1 MSRTIRGKGGAPP
14 QSKEG
19 IDLKFSDGFWLNK
32 PGYDIHYAVEPYEL
46 YVQDGKI
53 SVVATKAVIENRG
66 QTLRGRCWTSPLP
79 PSAKTRSR

>member
-1 MSRTIRGKGGAPP
+1 MARQLSLIHIWKGGAPP

-66 QTLRGRCWTSPLP
+66 QTLEGPVLDLSLIHI
-79 PSAKTRSR
+79 